1 MSFSVV
7 IPTYNR
13 RHIIGRAIDSVFEQ
27 GVEDVEVLVVDDGST
42 DGTVEWLRRDYADK
56 PVRVIANTGAKG
68 PAGARNTGIGAAEG
82 QYVALLDSDDAF
94 LPGHLADASA
104 AFAHPASPDVVFGPA
119 RYERD
124 GVEESYMGPNFERK
138 LGAAPKRV
146 TDDLLTVFD
155 DTFFDHLLEYGCWFN
170 LSTVVMRREA
180 ARRGMNEQLRI
191 SEDYEFWLRLSRDY
205 RFACLH
211 RAQIRYA
218 LHDDNIS
225 FEADQSIERH
235 APRLLQ
241 ALDVIRAYP
250 GLTRQQRAMIDRQ
263 RSEVLFVWGY
273 RCRLH
278 GDWRGAARL
287 HWRSLRLGKVGK
299 NLVALAKLPA
309 QALLS

>member
-1 MSFSVV
+1 MRFSVV

-13 RHIIGRAIDSVFEQ
+13 RHIVDRAIDSVLEQ
-27 GVEDVEVLVVDDGST
+27 RAEGIEILAVDDGST
-42 DGTVEWLRRDYADK
+42 DGTVDWLRRRYADE
-56 PVRVIANTGAKG
+56 PLQVLVNSGAKG
-68 PAGARNTGIGAAEG
+68 PAGARNVGIRAARGEF
-82 QYVALLDSDDAF
+82 VALLDSDDAF
-94 LPGHLADASA
+94 LPGHLADAAA
-104 AFAHPASPDVVFGPA
+104 AFARETPPDVVFGPA

-138 LGAAPKRV
+138 LGLAPSLF

-155 DTFFDHLLEYGCWFN
+155 DSFFDHLLEYGCWFN

-180 ARRGMNEQLRI
+180 AQEGMNEQLRI
-191 SEDYEFWLRLSRDY
+191 SEDYEFWLRLSRKY

-211 RAQIRYA
+211 RQQIRYT
-218 LHDDNIS
+218 LHDENIS
-225 FEADQSIERH
+225 FEADDSIDKH

-250 GLTRQQRAMIDRQ
+250 GLTRRQRAMIDRQ
-263 RSEVLFVWGY
+263 RSEVLFSWGY

-278 GDWRGAARL
+278 RDWRGAARL
-287 HWRSLRLGKVGK
+287 HWQSLRLGKVGQ
-299 NLVALAKLPA
+299 NLMALAKLPV